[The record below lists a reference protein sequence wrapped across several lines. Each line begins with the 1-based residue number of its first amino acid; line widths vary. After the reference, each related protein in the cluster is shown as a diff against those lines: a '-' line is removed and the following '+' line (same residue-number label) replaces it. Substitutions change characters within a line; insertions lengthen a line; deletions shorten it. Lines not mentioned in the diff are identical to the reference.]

1 MARWEYM
8 EQPNSLLD
16 WARYYASIGF
26 SVIPVYTVDDSGIC
40 TCKKKEACQNAGKH
54 PAVNWQRYTKKR
66 ADDEQLMY
74 WFDGME
80 HTHNIGIVTG
90 HISGNVFV
98 IDVDTG
104 EGKLGMETLDQVQM
118 AHDDLPITATAKT
131 GSGGKH
137 IFLRAPDWFD
147 VKTDKNLIGSGIDVR
162 GEGGFVVAAPSRHAS
177 GNLYKYDMDDIANA
191 PNWVLAMVE
200 MHVTNENSNAS
211 VTEHT
216 NAFGKYDDGREAVM
230 MKTILATIMSFYE
243 STASFPTLDE
253 LIEHGWPLYEMR
265 VATRGGRTLEEDG
278 RGPTAFAEKAAYQ
291 LARAKRGELR
301 TINAIKDKMEQLGIR
316 ETSSPTIEKNYE
328 WTESPIT
335 TGGTDDDET
344 VSASEILREA
354 VEMARIAEEK
364 RQTRLHLSDWHIGRF
379 KGEAPEME
387 YLVEGI
393 FPSGVPA
400 LLAASGGIGKSFAL
414 LDLALKVALY
424 RGDDPFETQP
434 YAFGGRIKKGGK
446 VVFLTAEDSADSVHR
461 RLAQIATQDEIASA
475 SNNLVV
481 VPLPDATGAIA
492 LINEGM
498 GMVSMTEHYH
508 DLMDQL
514 LGMGN
519 VELVI
524 IDPLQAFCW
533 ADVNADP
540 KAAQVW
546 WTAMSSICAR
556 VGATL
561 IVAHHMRKDGLNGI
575 TRAEEAREA
584 IRGSTALVDGARLV
598 YAMWAIS
605 GEAELAPCKALNLPL
620 NKQSIVCGCVVKAN
634 DIADRDVRF
643 YGRGTNGL
651 LEDRTAEIEIARKEA
666 NEVTQQQVDRIFDEV
681 ELRWNRENPFSNAA
695 QTADRYVVRWIADNL
710 GLTKHAAKKAVDS
723 WIDDGYL
730 ATEQLSGKTK
740 QKGLC
745 VVHRPPTDD
754 KNDRGFVND

>member
-1 MARWEYM
+1 M
-8 EQPNSLLD
+8 EQPNSLLE
-16 WARYYASIGF
+16 WARYYASMGF

-40 TCKKKEACQNAGKH
+40 TCKKKDQCVNAGKH
-54 PAVNWQRYTKKR
+54 PAVNWQRYTKKK
-66 ADDEQLMY
+66 ADDDQMVF

-90 HISGNVFV
+90 EISGNVFV

-104 EGKLGMETLDQVQM
+104 QGKLGMETLDQVQM

-137 IFLRAPDWFD
+137 IFLKAPDGFR
-147 VKTDKNLIGSGIDVR
+147 VKTDTNLIGSGIDVR
-162 GEGGFVVAAPSRHAS
+162 GEGGFVVMAPSRHAS
-177 GNLYKYDMDDIANA
+177 GNLYTYDMDDIANA

-200 MHVTNENSNAS
+200 GHAVGETSSNAQS
-211 VTEHT
+211 VST
-216 NAFGKYDDGREAVM
+216 NNWGQYDDGREAVM
-230 MKTILATIMSFYE
+230 MKTILATIMTFYE
-243 STASFPTLDE
+243 STAALPSLDE

-265 VATRGGRTLEEDG
+265 VATRDGRTLEEDG
-278 RGPTAFAEKAAYQ
+278 RGISAFSEKAAYQ
-291 LARAKRGELR
+291 LARAKRGELMSL
-301 TINAIKDKMEQLGIR
+301 NHVKDKMERMGIR
-316 ETSSPTIEKNYE
+316 ETSHSTIEKNYDRG
-328 WTESPIT
+328 ESQH
-335 TGGTDDDET
+335 GDDEEG
-344 VSASEILREA
+344 VSVSQILREA
-354 VEMARIAEEK
+354 CELAYVSEER
-364 RQTRLHLSDWHIGRF
+364 RQTRLHLDDWKVGRF
-379 KGEAPEME
+379 KGEPPEME

-414 LDLALKVALY
+414 LDLALKVALFK
-424 RGDDPFETQP
+424 GDDPFEVAP
-434 YAFGGRIKKGGK
+434 YAFGGRVKKGGK

-461 RLAQIATQDEIASA
+461 RLSQIASSDEIARA
-475 SNNLVV
+475 SESLMV

-498 GMVSMTEHYH
+498 GVVSMTEHYH
-508 DLMDQL
+508 DLMNQL
-514 LGMGN
+514 LDLGN

-546 WTAMSSICAR
+546 WTAMSSICAK

-561 IVAHHMRKDGLNGI
+561 IVAHHMRKDGLSGI
-575 TRAEEAREA
+575 TKAEEARES

-605 GEAELAPCKALNLPL
+605 GDAELAPCKALNLPL
-620 NKQSIVCGCVVKAN
+620 NRQSVVCGCVVKAN
-634 DIADRDVRF
+634 DVADRDVRF
-643 YGRGTNGL
+643 YGRATNGL
-651 LEDRTAEIEIARKEA
+651 LEDRTTEVEIARKQA
-666 NEVTQQQVDRIFDEV
+666 NEITAEQVDRIFNEI
-681 ELRWNRENPFSNAA
+681 ESRWNRESPFSNAA
-695 QTADRYVVRWIADNL
+695 QTADRYIVRWIADNL
-710 GLTKHAAKKAVDS
+710 GLAKYAAKRAVDA

-745 VVHRPPTDD
+745 VVHRPQTDD
-754 KNDRGFVND
+754 KTDRGFVND